1 MCTRG
6 AVCSVRCGFLCSDS
20 VVCCGGYRALAT
32 VLLQQSEPHVRC
44 ATVSPGID
52 IVVGRGTHSSLV
64 NTLYQGLKR
73 LESNQRLDSPLAPI
87 VCTFL
92 DNLNPPLKYT
102 PLTPPVHPLL
112 HPPAH
117 STRPTDRPTVWPPD
131 RCSTDRPTDR
141 PRQPDRPSD
150 RTTDQP
156 TNTTQTTR
164 Q

>member
-6 AVCSVRCGFLCSDS
+6 AVCSVRCAFLCSDS

-102 PLTPPVHPLL
+102 RAKDNDGVFDIPAEILGEWARGSGADWDKDALSSTSDMLTSFEFGVTMPKDSS
-112 HPPAH
+112 AA
-117 STRPTDRPTVWPPD
+117 R
-131 RCSTDRPTDR
+131 
-141 PRQPDRPSD
+141 
-150 RTTDQP
+150 
-156 TNTTQTTR
+156 
-164 Q
+164 